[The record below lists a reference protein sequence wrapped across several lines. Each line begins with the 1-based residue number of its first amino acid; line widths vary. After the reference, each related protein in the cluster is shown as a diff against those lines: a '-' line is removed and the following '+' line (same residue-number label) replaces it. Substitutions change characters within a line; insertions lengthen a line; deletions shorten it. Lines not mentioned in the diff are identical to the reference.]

1 MAYIRLGPARPIE
14 MKLSRRLH
22 FVHFCLPLFV
32 ASAIFCGHAQ
42 AAYGQLAHDCGH
54 GVTLRLSAQSPAQ
67 GGLLELTV
75 ASAAELEDLKG
86 AWAGNPLPFWE
97 VGERT
102 RHALLGVDLERA
114 PGKYDLAIDAKG
126 ADGAAVTCDASV
138 TVREGHFAIESL
150 HVANQ
155 FVDVSPEDR
164 ERADKESARL
174 HEIYSQTTP
183 ERLWHGAFRMPL
195 AGVKSGRNFGTRRVL
210 NGEPRSPHTGLDMPA
225 PAGTKVLA
233 PQAGRVV
240 LAENLF
246 FAGNTVVLDHG
257 LGVYTLYG
265 HLQSINV
272 HVGDDVIAGSIL
284 GRVGSTGRVTGPH
297 LHWALVVNGARVNPL
312 RIVALGVR

>member
-1 MAYIRLGPARPIE
+1 VAVLAALRGVYSIGARPIE
-14 MKLSRRLH
+14 MKLPRRLR

-32 ASAIFCGHAQ
+32 ASAIFCGHSQ
-42 AAYGQLAHDCGH
+42 AAHGQLAHDCGH

-86 AWAGNPLPFWE
+86 AWAGNPLPFWA

-114 PGKYDLAIDAKG
+114 PGKYDLALDAKG

-138 TVREGHFAIESL
+138 TVREGRFAIESL

-195 AGVKSGRNFGTRRVL
+195 AGVKSGRNFDEARLEWRAALAAYRARHAGGSGHESVRAASWARGAG
-210 NGEPRSPHTGLDMPA
+210 GESIFRGQYGGARPWAGRLHSLRA
-225 PAGTKVLA
+225 PAIDL
-233 PQAGRVV
+233 
-240 LAENLF
+240 
-246 FAGNTVVLDHG
+246 
-257 LGVYTLYG
+257 
-265 HLQSINV
+265 
-272 HVGDDVIAGSIL
+272 
-284 GRVGSTGRVTGPH
+284 
-297 LHWALVVNGARVNPL
+297 GARG
-312 RIVALGVR
+312 R